1 MAKDLGAERLDSTG
15 GLVNEQQLAA
25 HLGGNMAT
33 RERVLLV
40 DDEDLILEM
49 LSDILRS
56 AGYEALTARD
66 GAEGLARAR
75 AEQPDLIILDVMM
88 PKLDGLK
95 VARLLKSDRNYSH
108 IPIIILTA
116 KAGASDPELVRQAGA
131 DCYLTKPVDADLL
144 IRHVKR
150 LLEPTP
156 DVAPKERR

>member
-1 MAKDLGAERLDSTG
+1 
-15 GLVNEQQLAA
+15 
-25 HLGGNMAT
+25 MAT
-33 RERVLLV
+33 GERVLLV

-49 LSDILRS
+49 LSDILRN
-56 AGYEALTARD
+56 AGYDVLTACD

-75 AEQPDLIILDVMM
+75 AEKPDLIILDVMM

-95 VARLLKSDRNYSH
+95 MARLLKSDRNYSH

-131 DCYLTKPVDADLL
+131 DCYLTKPVDGDLL
-144 IRHVKR
+144 MGHMKR
-150 LLEPTP
+150 LLGSTP